1 MFTGIVTEIGKVETV
16 ELLDGRML
24 FTFLAPRTVT
34 DLETG
39 DSIAVN
45 GVCLTATSVT
55 DRTFSCEAVTETLDR
70 TNVGQFGEGTLVNLE
85 RPMQASGRFDGHVVQ
100 GHVDGVGTVRSVE
113 AEGDAARIRIQI
125 PFDLARY
132 VVEKGSIAID
142 GTSLT
147 VTAVS
152 NPNEPDSWVE
162 IVLIPHTIENTVLGS
177 KSAQDNVNLEMDV
190 FAKYIERMTEMN
202 Q

>member
-1 MFTGIVTEIGKVETV
+1 MFTGIVTEIGAVEAV
-16 ELLDGRML
+16 ERLAGSVV
-24 FTFLAPRTVT
+24 FTFGAPQTVV
-34 DLETG
+34 DIEVG

-70 TNVGQFGEGTLVNLE
+70 TNVGQFVEGTRVNLE
-85 RPMQASGRFDGHVVQ
+85 RPMQASGRFDGHIVQ
-100 GHVDGVGTVRSVE
+100 GHVDGLGTVASVV

-125 PFDLARY
+125 PLALARY
-132 VVEKGSIAID
+132 AVDKGSITLD

-152 NPNEPDSWVE
+152 NADETEAWVE
-162 IVLIPHTIENTVLGS
+162 VVLIPHTIENTVLGNKTAS
-177 KSAQDNVNLEMDV
+177 DSVNLEMDV

-202 Q
+202 S